1 MGTQLYK
8 LLNLSIL
15 FLFSR
20 IKNHLV
26 PGPGHAA
33 AGVPAQAGALQVRVC
48 VLIIANPEVLTIA
61 EDNIRLDNAA
71 L

>member
-1 MGTQLYK
+1 MSSY
-8 LLNLSIL
+8 
-15 FLFSR
+15 
-20 IKNHLV
+20 HLV

-33 AGVPAQAGALQVRVC
+33 TRIPAQAGALKVRVC